1 MLGMSA
7 LLQKI
12 RLGSNIAL
20 CCTFLPGNGRKF
32 EGWMLAHPALY
43 VLTWSMFDIGV

>member
-1 MLGMSA
+1 MPGMSM

-12 RLGSNIAL
+12 RLASNIAFVL
-20 CCTFLPGNGRKF
+20 YTFLPGNGRKF

-43 VLTWSMFDIGV
+43 VLT